1 MYILL
6 NTRKKIRKLNLN
18 EIKKKSARNQTGNFL
33 EYIQLHYTNFHDEII
48 GGGAACQHRGK
59 KVLVE
64 ESQDCYVYVYL
75 VLGGINTGT

>member
-1 MYILL
+1 MHILL

-48 GGGAACQHRGK
+48 GGGVACQLRGK

-64 ESQDCYVYVYL
+64 ESQDCYMC
-75 VLGGINTGT
+75 T